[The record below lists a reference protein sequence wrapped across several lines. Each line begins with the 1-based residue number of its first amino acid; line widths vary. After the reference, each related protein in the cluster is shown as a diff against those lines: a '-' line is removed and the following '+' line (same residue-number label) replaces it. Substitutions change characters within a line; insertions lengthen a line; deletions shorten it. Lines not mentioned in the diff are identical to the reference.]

1 MQRGVDEDSRAQ
13 EDAGSVA
20 VEAALQLASAGQH
33 VVGLARLSGLV
44 IAHARLRSALGQVQP
59 VDEAGDV
66 EPGARDLDRQAMVPR
81 HRDPVPFRRLP
92 AERNL
97 HPAGLAG
104 IGRVRVGQRVQRD
117 PAHLVQGPSP
127 DECGGDRLLALPD
140 GRDRRDGCSH
150 GHPSAVRGRR
160 REAGSGLQV
169 GDGGFE
175 DFVHEAAERPV
186 VEREG
191 LLARIRGFEAEPV
204 PPDEA
209 ERVTEQLAQRTSGVD
224 APEHGEH
231 DRMVRAYASVVGRE
245 TGAGPRIPA
254 ACGGRRLSGRP
265 ELLRPCHQAV
275 DLADGVVGD
284 AVPAEMGFVG
294 MIAQERA
301 LPEQAAIGAAPR
313 AREDDRLGAG
323 RENGGEVARSE
334 TERGIGSRMR
344 DGTR

>member
-1 MQRGVDEDSRAQ
+1 M
-13 EDAGSVA
+13 
-20 VEAALQLASAGQH
+20 
-33 VVGLARLSGLV
+33 
-44 IAHARLRSALGQVQP
+44 
-59 VDEAGDV
+59 
-66 EPGARDLDRQAMVPR
+66 
-81 HRDPVPFRRLP
+81 
-92 AERNL
+92 
-97 HPAGLAG
+97 
-104 IGRVRVGQRVQRD
+104 GQRVQRD

-127 DECGGDRLLALPD
+127 DECRGDRLLALPD

-160 REAGSGLQV
+160 RKAGSGLQV
-169 GDGGFE
+169 GDRGFE

-323 RENGGEVARSE
+323 RENGGEVAAVGNRARHRIEDAGRHQVIRQQPVLGDDLRPAPRTQPEQADEPS
-334 TERGIGSRMR
+334 RGAGQGRCRCPDDRGPAIGVVVDALVRQR
-344 DGTR
+344 QVDDGG